1 LWYASYGRAARDPR
15 YAPGRD
21 GGGGAGVITS
31 GGHSLAGQQRAVDG
45 RAADDAVIALPFR
58 LTGKRGLASLSMF
71 DFVVIFL
78 LSNVVQD
85 AIIGNDTSHLCWGHA
100 PQFRPRR
107 LRPRR

>member
-1 LWYASYGRAARDPR
+1 
-15 YAPGRD
+15 
-21 GGGGAGVITS
+21 
-31 GGHSLAGQQRAVDG
+31 
-45 RAADDAVIALPFR
+45 
-58 LTGKRGLASLSMF
+58 MF